1 MFSNL
6 SKGSVLYG
14 LSTKDGV
21 KLFTATVEST
31 SLPRA
36 KYMQN
41 TFGQLPE
48 MVLDIVANVN
58 GERKEYKEVPTNNVV
73 ADFGP
78 DTFVL
83 SDSRDSLTNYVR
95 SQLQKSRD
103 AVSSASKHE
112 ALIPQY
118 EQVLSE
124 LNPETANETAVK
136 ELKGQVEMMQS
147 QMREMLSLLRR
158 EAALSVQPTEEETDL
173 TIKKGKE

>member
-14 LSTKDGV
+14 LDTKGEV
-21 KLFTATVEST
+21 RMFTATVDSVT
-31 SLPRA
+31 MPRP
-36 KYMQN
+36 KYVQN

-48 MVLDIVANVN
+48 MVLDIVAMVN
-58 GERKEYKEVPTNNVV
+58 GERKEYKEVPTNNVI

-95 SQLQKSRD
+95 SQLQRSKD
-103 AVSSASKHE
+103 IVNSADRHK

-118 EQVLSE
+118 EHVLGE
-124 LNPETANETAVK
+124 LDPASANDNAVK
-136 ELKGQVEMMQS
+136 ELKGQVESMQS
-147 QMREMLSLLRR
+147 QLAEALALLKQRTPNP
-158 EAALSVQPTEEETDL
+158 L
-173 TIKKGKE
+173 

>member
-14 LSTKDGV
+14 LDTKGEV
-21 KLFTATVEST
+21 KMFTATVDSVT
-31 SLPRA
+31 LPRP
-36 KYMQN
+36 KYIQN

-58 GERKEYKEVPTNNVV
+58 GERKEYKEVPTNNVI

-103 AVSSASKHE
+103 VVNSADKHK

-118 EQVLSE
+118 EHVLEE
-124 LNPETANETAVK
+124 LDPASANDNAVK
-136 ELKGQVEMMQS
+136 ELRGQVESMQS
-147 QMREMLSLLRR
+147 QMAEMLSLLKQKT
-158 EAALSVQPTEEETDL
+158 ANPV
-173 TIKKGKE
+173 

>member
-14 LSTKDGV
+14 LDTKGEV
-21 KLFTATVEST
+21 KLFTATVDTVSM
-31 SLPRA
+31 PRP

-58 GERKEYKEVPTNNVV
+58 GERKEYKEVPTNNVI

-83 SDSRDSLTNYVR
+83 SDTKDSLMNYVA
-95 SQLQKSRD
+95 SMLQNSRNIVNSVDKHKS
-103 AVSSASKHE
+103 
-112 ALIPQY
+112 LITQY
-118 EQVLSE
+118 EKVLGE
-124 LNPETANETAVK
+124 LNPNVANDNAVK
-136 ELKGQVEMMQS
+136 ELRGQVESMQS
-147 QMREMLSLLRR
+147 QMQEMLSLLK
-158 EAALSVQPTEEETDL
+158 SGNIKTGVQV
-173 TIKKGKE
+173 

>member
-14 LSTKDGV
+14 LDTKGEV
-21 KLFTATVEST
+21 KMFTATVDSV
-31 SLPRA
+31 SFPRP
-36 KYMQN
+36 KSVQT

-58 GERKEYKEVPTNNVV
+58 GERKEYKEVPTNNVI

-95 SQLQKSRD
+95 SQLQRSKDIVNSADKHKS
-103 AVSSASKHE
+103 
-112 ALIPQY
+112 LIPQY
-118 EQVLSE
+118 ENVLGE
-124 LNPETANETAVK
+124 LDPASANDNAVK
-136 ELKGQVEMMQS
+136 ELKGQVETMQN
-147 QMREMLSLLRR
+147 QLAEALALLRQKTTNT
-158 EAALSVQPTEEETDL
+158 V
-173 TIKKGKE
+173 

>member
-14 LSTKDGV
+14 LDTKGEV
-21 KLFTATVEST
+21 RMFTATVDSVT
-31 SLPRA
+31 LPRP
-36 KYMQN
+36 KYVQN

-58 GERKEYKEVPTNNVV
+58 GERKEYKEVPTNNVI

-83 SDSRDSLTNYVR
+83 SDSRDSLMNYVR
-95 SQLQKSRD
+95 SQLQRSKE
-103 AVSSASKHE
+103 VVNSADKHK

-118 EQVLSE
+118 EHVLGE
-124 LNPETANETAVK
+124 LDPASANDNAVK
-136 ELKGQVEMMQS
+136 ELKGQVESMQS
-147 QMREMLSLLRR
+147 QLAEALALLKQRTPNP
-158 EAALSVQPTEEETDL
+158 L
-173 TIKKGKE
+173 

>member
-14 LSTKDGV
+14 LDTKGEV
-21 KLFTATVEST
+21 RMFTATVDSI
-31 SLPRA
+31 SIPRP

-58 GERKEYKEVPTNNVV
+58 GERKEYKEVPTNNVI

-83 SDSRDSLTNYVR
+83 SDSRESLMNHVR
-95 SQLQKSRD
+95 NQLQKSKD
-103 AVSSASKHE
+103 IVNSADKHKS
-112 ALIPQY
+112 LIPQY
-118 EQVLSE
+118 EKVLGE
-124 LNPETANETAVK
+124 LDPASANDNAVK
-136 ELKGQVEMMQS
+136 ELRGQVESMQS
-147 QMREMLSLLRR
+147 QMNEMLSLL
-158 EAALSVQPTEEETDL
+158 
-173 TIKKGKE
+173 KEKTTNHV

>member
-14 LSTKDGV
+14 LDTKDEV
-21 KLFTATVEST
+21 RMFTATVDSVT
-31 SLPRA
+31 IPRP
-36 KYMQN
+36 KYVQN

-58 GERKEYKEVPTNNVV
+58 GERKEYKEVPTNNVI

-95 SQLQKSRD
+95 SQLQKSKD
-103 AVSSASKHE
+103 IVNSADKHKN
-112 ALIPQY
+112 LIPQY
-118 EQVLSE
+118 EKVLGE
-124 LNPETANETAVK
+124 LDPASANDNAVK
-136 ELKGQVEMMQS
+136 ELRGQVESMQS
-147 QMREMLSLLRR
+147 QMNEMLSLLRQKTPNP
-158 EAALSVQPTEEETDL
+158 V
-173 TIKKGKE
+173 

>member
-14 LSTKDGV
+14 LDTKGEIRM
-21 KLFTATVEST
+21 FTATVDSI
-31 SLPRA
+31 SIPRP

-58 GERKEYKEVPTNNVV
+58 GERKEYKEVPTNNVI

-83 SDSRDSLTNYVR
+83 SDSRDSLMNYVR
-95 SQLQKSRD
+95 SQLQRSKDIVNSADKHKS
-103 AVSSASKHE
+103 
-112 ALIPQY
+112 LIPQY
-118 EQVLSE
+118 EHVLGE
-124 LNPETANETAVK
+124 LDPASANDNAVK
-136 ELKGQVEMMQS
+136 ELRGQVESMQS
-147 QMREMLSLLRR
+147 QMNEMLSLLKQRTPNP
-158 EAALSVQPTEEETDL
+158 V
-173 TIKKGKE
+173 

>member
-14 LSTKDGV
+14 LDTKGEV
-21 KLFTATVEST
+21 RMFTATIESV
-31 SLPRA
+31 SLPRP

-58 GERKEYKEVPTNNVV
+58 GERKEYKEVPTNNVI

-95 SQLQKSRD
+95 SQLQKSKD
-103 AVSSASKHE
+103 IVNSADKHK

-118 EQVLSE
+118 EHVLGE
-124 LNPETANETAVK
+124 LDPASANDSAVK
-136 ELKGQVEMMQS
+136 ELKGQVESMQS
-147 QMREMLSLLRR
+147 QMNEMLSLLKQKTQNP
-158 EAALSVQPTEEETDL
+158 V
-173 TIKKGKE
+173 

>member
-14 LSTKDGV
+14 LDTKEGA
-21 KLFTATVEST
+21 KLFTATVDTVSI
-31 SLPRA
+31 PRP

-58 GERKEYKEVPTNNVV
+58 GERKEYKEVPTNNVI

-95 SQLQKSRD
+95 SQLQKSKD
-103 AVSSASKHE
+103 IVNSGDKHK

-118 EQVLSE
+118 EQVLVE
-124 LNPETANETAVK
+124 LNPGTASESAVK
-136 ELKGQVEMMQS
+136 ELKGQVEGMQN
-147 QMREMLSLLRR
+147 QMAEILSLLKQRTPNT
-158 EAALSVQPTEEETDL
+158 V
-173 TIKKGKE
+173 